1 MPNDKTEINNLL
13 SNNGSNKKIKLSET
27 TNSVLSEM
35 NTPQRPHQERNFHY
49 GNKTNELVFETPS
62 YLSKRFQDSREFKY
76 LNVLLPSGKDI
87 KLKMHLKEPVM
98 MNNVFRTYFYVYY
111 AFLTIFLYDC
121 LFLKDFDHKSNSFLP
136 KSIQELKLEI
146 ASEEEKKLV

>member
-1 MPNDKTEINNLL
+1 ML

-27 TNSVLSEM
+27 TNSVLSEI

-49 GNKTNELVFETPS
+49 GNKANELVFETPS

-98 MNNVFRTYFYVYY
+98 MNNVFQTYFYVYCV
-111 AFLTIFLYDC
+111 F
-121 LFLKDFDHKSNSFLP
+121 
-136 KSIQELKLEI
+136 
-146 ASEEEKKLV
+146 